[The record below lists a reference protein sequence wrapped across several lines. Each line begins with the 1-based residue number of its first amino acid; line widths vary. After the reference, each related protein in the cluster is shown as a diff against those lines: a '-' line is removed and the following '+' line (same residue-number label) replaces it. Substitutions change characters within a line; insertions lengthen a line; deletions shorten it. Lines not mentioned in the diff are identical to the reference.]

1 MERFDT
7 LLEAAE
13 FSATRCTSWSFATSN
28 DRYDVKGLLVLAETS
43 DSENPIDED
52 SFYVVSRAGAIGL
65 CEDGEDIDWLF
76 LTGSSEDEDL
86 PAIYQ
91 VDPQIIF
98 CSKCGASV
106 VPGARFCGKCGIA
119 L

>member
-1 MERFDT
+1 MEQFNT

-13 FSATRCTSWSFATSN
+13 CAVTRCNSWSFATSN

-76 LTGSSEDEDL
+76 LTGSSKMR
-86 PAIYQ
+86 IY
-91 VDPQIIF
+91 PPPIR
-98 CSKCGASV
+98 STRK
-106 VPGARFCGKCGIA
+106 
-119 L
+119 